1 MTKVIGITGGIGS
14 GKSIIG
20 KILTT
25 MGYPVYYSDQ
35 EAKWVMNN
43 DPNLRNE
50 LITVFGKQA
59 YMNGELNRP
68 YLAEKIF
75 TSPELK
81 EQINRIVHPRV
92 RKRFTDFVTQSNSPL
107 VFNEAAILFETGGY
121 KDFDATILVVADKET
136 RIQRVMERDNI
147 SRQQVED
154 RMNNQ
159 WSDEQKLKLTNI
171 VIHNNEKDLLVSQ
184 VLELLSSALRQ
195 AQSES
200 LGF

>member
-20 KILTT
+20 HILST

-35 EAKWVMNN
+35 EAKWLMDN
-43 DPNLRNE
+43 DPELRKE
-50 LITVFGKQA
+50 LIAVFGEKA
-59 YMNGELNRP
+59 YINNELNRP
-68 YLAEKIF
+68 FLAEKIF

-81 EQINRIVHPRV
+81 EKINQIVHPRV
-92 RKRFTDFVTQSNSPL
+92 RQRFKDFVVNANSPL

-136 RIQRVMERDNI
+136 RIQRVMKRDKI
-147 SRQQVED
+147 SREQVEA

-159 WSDEQKLKLTNI
+159 WTDEQKLKLASH
-171 VIHNNEKDLLVSQ
+171 VIYNNDGDLLVPQ
-184 VLELLSSALRQ
+184 IFDVLDSK
-195 AQSES
+195 
-200 LGF
+200 F

>member
-43 DPNLRNE
+43 DAVLRKE
-50 LITVFGKQA
+50 LTAVFGEEA
-59 YMNGELNRP
+59 YLNDELNRP

-81 EQINRIVHPRV
+81 DKINQIVHPRV
-92 RKRFTDFVTQSNSPL
+92 RKRFSDFVANSNSPF

-121 KDFDATILVVADKET
+121 KDFDATILVIADKET
-136 RIQRVMERDNI
+136 RIQRVMQRDNI
-147 SRQQVED
+147 TRQQIEA
-154 RMNNQ
+154 RINNQ
-159 WSDEQKLKLTNI
+159 WSDEQKLKLANF
-171 VIHNNEKDLLVSQ
+171 VIQNNETDLIVPQ
-184 VLELLSSALRQ
+184 ILELLSLEFRT
-195 AQSES
+195 
-200 LGF
+200 